1 MLWFKKKQ
9 KPPVRNWL
17 VVYKAFDAEQRLME
31 GCTIL
36 STADTGTWLYCR
48 AREKVIEKVNDP
60 TFKVKDIIITNICK
74 LGEDHLSW

>member
-17 VVYKAFDAEQRLME
+17 VVYKAFDAELRLME

-60 TFKVKDIIITNICK
+60 TFKAENIIITNICN
-74 LGEDHLSW
+74 LGEDHLG

>member
-9 KPPVRNWL
+9 KPPVCNWL
-17 VVYKAFDAEQRLME
+17 VVYKAFDADQRLME

-48 AREKVIEKVNDP
+48 AREKVIEKVDDP

-74 LGEDHLSW
+74 LGEDHLS

>member
-60 TFKVKDIIITNICK
+60 TFKAENIIITNICN
-74 LGEDHLSW
+74 LGEDHLS